1 MRSADF
7 LSLISERR
15 ARILRQASLFS
26 LTALAIVVLAG
37 AALAAPET
45 RATGDDYRVQPGDTL
60 EIHLWNEGDK
70 GHDFV
75 VDPLGNISYPMAGI
89 LSVKGMTVR
98 EITQRLTAE
107 LGKHLKAPRVSVNVK
122 ALAPQTLL
130 AAGAAKRVYVLG
142 AVAKPGAY
150 ELAPGVRVVDAV
162 ALAGGLAP
170 NAAASR
176 ATLSGEERGKLPLDL
191 EKLLAGGD
199 ITHNIP
205 LNPGDVLFV
214 PAQDPESTSVTVI
227 VIGQVQRPG
236 THRLPLGARLS
247 DAMSASG
254 GAGERADLKRAKLT
268 RAELTVT
275 IDLDAV
281 FRKGDLSG
289 DLALQQGDIILVPER
304 ARQEVCLLGEFQK
317 PGSYEFD
324 EGATILDAIA
334 LGGGCTPDA
343 DLEGAILKRAGKEIP
358 IDLNAILKQG
368 KLDGLQALENGD
380 VLVVPAGIR
389 VYALG
394 AVGKPGPLT
403 IRRDA
408 KLIDVLFQAGG
419 PDARAR
425 LDRAGVVRIA
435 NEQAQVIPLDIKD
448 ATQNGGPDRDFRFAA
463 GDILYIPTK
472 PQAYTWRGII
482 GTANSVASA
491 LWLLGVIDRR

>member
-1 MRSADF
+1 MRIAEF
-7 LSLISERR
+7 QSLISERR

-150 ELAPGVRVVDAV
+150 ELASGMRVVDAV

-176 ATLSGEERGKLPLDL
+176 ATLSGGERGKVPVDL
-191 EKLLAGGD
+191 EKLLVGGD
-199 ITHNIP
+199 ITLNFP
-205 LNPGDVLFV
+205 LNPDDVLLV
-214 PAQDPESTSVTVI
+214 PARDPGSTGVSVV
-227 VIGQVQRPG
+227 VVGQVQRPG

-254 GAGERADLKRAKLT
+254 GAGEMADLKRAKLT
-268 RAELTVT
+268 RAGLTVT
-275 IDLDAV
+275 VDLDAV
-281 FRKGDLSG
+281 FRKGELTG
-289 DLALQQGDIILVPER
+289 DLALQEGDILLVPER
-304 ARQEVCLLGEFQK
+304 ARQEVCLLGEFQN
-317 PGSYEFD
+317 PGTYEFR
-324 EGATILDAIA
+324 EGATILDAVT

-343 DLEGAILKRAGKEIP
+343 DLEGAFLKRAGKEIP
-358 IDLNAILKQG
+358 IDLNAILKAG
-368 KLDGLQALENGD
+368 ELDGLQALQNGD

-394 AVGKPGPLT
+394 AVGKPGPLS

-419 PDARAR
+419 PDKRAR
-425 LDRAGVVRIA
+425 LDRAGVVRIVE
-435 NEQAQVIPLDIKD
+435 EQAQVIPLDIKD
-448 ATQNGGPDRDFRFAA
+448 ATQKGGPDRDFRFAA

-472 PQAYTWRGII
+472 PQAYTWRGIL
-482 GTANSVASA
+482 GTATSVASA
-491 LWLLGVIDRR
+491 LWLLGAIDRR